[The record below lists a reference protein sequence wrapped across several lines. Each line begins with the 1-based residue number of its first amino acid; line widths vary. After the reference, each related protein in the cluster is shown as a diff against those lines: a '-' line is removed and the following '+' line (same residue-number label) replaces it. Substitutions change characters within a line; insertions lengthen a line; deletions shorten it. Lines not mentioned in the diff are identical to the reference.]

1 MKKRNM
7 KPYIH
12 ITSPI
17 RRLVDLLNQ
26 IILYNEESYIVK
38 SVSENAKEF
47 LNEWTSKLDYVN
59 TAMRSIRKVQTD
71 CNLLHNCVNNPVYLE
86 KEHDGVVF
94 DKVRRNNGAYNYMV
108 YLEKLRLIS
117 RITMHHDIEEH
128 TRNKFKLYMFQDEE
142 NLKKKIKLQL
152 IVSS

>member
-1 MKKRNM
+1 
-7 KPYIH
+7 
-12 ITSPI
+12 
-17 RRLVDLLNQ
+17 
-26 IILYNEESYIVK
+26 
-38 SVSENAKEF
+38 
-47 LNEWTSKLDYVN
+47 
-59 TAMRSIRKVQTD
+59 
-71 CNLLHNCVNNPVYLE
+71 
-86 KEHDGVVF
+86 
-94 DKVRRNNGAYNYMV
+94 MV